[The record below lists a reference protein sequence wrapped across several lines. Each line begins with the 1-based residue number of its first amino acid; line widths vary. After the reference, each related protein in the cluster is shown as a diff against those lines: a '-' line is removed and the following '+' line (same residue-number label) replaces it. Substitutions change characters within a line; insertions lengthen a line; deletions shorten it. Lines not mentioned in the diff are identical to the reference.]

1 MTVDAPIVSM
11 KQITKAFPGVVANDQ
26 VSLDLFPQEIHVLL
40 GENGAG
46 KTTLMNV
53 LYGFYKPD
61 SGVIF
66 VDNKPVRMRSPVDAQ
81 SLGIGM
87 VFQHFSLIEIFTV
100 LENFAIGR
108 RAEGMRLKL
117 SELEAKVKEAE
128 QQYNMQVDVNRK
140 VEELSIAEKQKAEI
154 LKILVRGARILI
166 LDEPT
171 SMLTPQE
178 TEALFKN
185 LNTLKKQGKC
195 IVLITHK
202 LYEILEVADR
212 VTVLRKGRVVFRSGR
227 EGLTADVL
235 AEAAMG
241 RSVNLEEFKRVE
253 GKGKASLVVK
263 GLSVRGDRGE
273 RAVSGASFEIQQ
285 GEILGVA
292 GIAGNGQRELVE
304 ALAGLRKVEEG
315 NVLFEGADLANKG
328 VRERIRQGI
337 RYIPEDRKRRG
348 VAINLPLTH
357 NAVLRDHWRSPYE
370 QNQVIR
376 FKAVREFAR
385 RIISEFG
392 VVTSSESA
400 IANDLSGGNLQK
412 FIVGREFLR
421 DSRCI
426 IAENPTA
433 GLDVA
438 STNYVRNLLVEYRN
452 AGKGVLLVSGDLDE
466 LLTISDRMIVMYRGK
481 ASDYVERSNF
491 DKFKI
496 GAMMLGESFQQSQSE
511 GPQLAP

>member
-1 MTVDAPIVSM
+1 VDAPIVSM
-11 KQITKAFPGVVANDQ
+11 KQITKTFPGVVANDQ
-26 VSLDLFPQEIHVLL
+26 ISLDLFPQEIHVLL

-61 SGVIF
+61 SGEIS
-66 VDNKPVRMRSPVDAQ
+66 VDKKPVRMRSPVDAQ

-108 RAEGMRLKL
+108 RGKGTRLKL
-117 SELEAKVKEAE
+117 SELESKVKGAE
-128 QQYNMQVDVNRK
+128 QQYNMQVDLNRK

-154 LKILVRGARILI
+154 LKILFRGARILI

-185 LNTLKKQGKC
+185 LNALKKQGKC

-202 LYEILEVADR
+202 LYEILEIADR
-212 VTVLRKGRVVFRSGR
+212 VTVLRKGRVAFRSGR
-227 EGLTADVL
+227 EGLTAEVL

-241 RSVNLEEFKRVE
+241 RSMNLEEFKRAE
-253 GKGKASLVVK
+253 AKGKASLVVK
-263 GLSVRGDRGE
+263 ELSVRGDRGE
-273 RAVSGASFEIQQ
+273 RSVSGALFEVQQ

-304 ALAGLRKVEEG
+304 ALTGLRKVEKG
-315 NVLFEGADLANKG
+315 NVLFEGVDLTNKG
-328 VRERIRQGI
+328 VRERIRLGI

-357 NAVLRDHWRSPYE
+357 NAVLRDHWRPPYE

-376 FKAVREFAR
+376 FKAVREFAT

-412 FIVGREFLR
+412 FIIGREFLR
-421 DSRCI
+421 DSCCI

-438 STNYVRNLLVEYRN
+438 STNYVRGLLVEYRN

-466 LLTISDRMIVMYRGK
+466 LLTISDRIIVMYRGRT
-481 ASDYVERSNF
+481 SNYVERDSF
-491 DKFKI
+491 DKFKV
-496 GAMMLGESFQQSQSE
+496 GALMLGESFQQSQGE
-511 GPQLAP
+511 EPLRVP

>member
-1 MTVDAPIVSM
+1 MTMDVPIVSM
-11 KQITKAFPGVVANDQ
+11 KQITKTFLGVVANDQ
-26 VSLDLFPQEIHVLL
+26 VDLELFPKEVHVLL

-53 LYGFYKPD
+53 LYGFYRPD
-61 SGVIF
+61 SGEIV
-66 VDNKPVRMRSPVDAQ
+66 VDNKPVRMKSPVDAQ

-108 RAEGMRLKL
+108 RKKGARLQL
-117 SELEAKVKEAE
+117 SEFEAEVKAAE
-128 QQYNMQVDVNRK
+128 QQYNIQVDLGRK

-154 LKILVRGARILI
+154 LKILFRGARILI

-185 LNTLKKQGKC
+185 LNELKKQGKC

-202 LYEILEVADR
+202 LYEILEIADR
-212 VTVLRKGRVVFRSGR
+212 VTVLRKGRVVFKSGR
-227 EGLTADVL
+227 QGLTADGL

-241 RSVNLEEFKRVE
+241 RTVSLEDFKRTEVE
-253 GKGKASLVVK
+253 GKPSLVVK

-273 RAVSGASFEIQQ
+273 PSVTAASFQVQQ
-285 GEILGVA
+285 GQILGVA

-304 ALAGLRKVEEG
+304 ALVGLRKIEKG
-315 NVLFEGADLANKG
+315 NVLFEGVDLTNPD
-328 VRERIRQGI
+328 VRERIRLGI
-337 RYIPEDRKRRG
+337 RYIPEDRKKRG
-348 VAINLPLTH
+348 VAVNLPLTY
-357 NAVLRDHWRSPYE
+357 NAVVRDHWRFPYE
-370 QNQVIR
+370 QNGMIR
-376 FKAVREFAR
+376 FKAVKNFAK

-392 VVTSSESA
+392 VVTSSESST
-400 IANDLSGGNLQK
+400 ANDLSGGNLQK

-438 STNYVRNLLVEYRN
+438 STNYVRSLLVEYRN
-452 AGKGVLLVSGDLDE
+452 SGKGVLLVSGDLDE
-466 LLTISDRMIVMYRGK
+466 LLTISDRIVVMYRGRT
-481 ASDYVERSNF
+481 SDYVERGNF

-496 GAMMLGESFQQSQSE
+496 GAIMLGESFQRGE
-511 GPQLAP
+511 DG

>member
-11 KQITKAFPGVVANDQ
+11 KQITKVFPGVVANDQ
-26 VSLDLFPQEIHVLL
+26 VDLDLFPQEIHVLL

-61 SGVIF
+61 SGEIF
-66 VDNKPVRMRSPVDAQ
+66 VDNKAVRIRSPVDAQ

-87 VFQHFSLIEIFTV
+87 VFQHFSLIEVFTV
-100 LENFAIGR
+100 IENFAIGR
-108 RAEGMRLKL
+108 RGKGARLQL
-117 SELEAKVKEAE
+117 SELEADVKEAE
-128 QQYNMQVDVNRK
+128 RQYNMEVDLNRK

-154 LKILVRGARILI
+154 LKILFRGARILI

-178 TEALFKN
+178 TQALFKN
-185 LNTLKKQGKC
+185 LNELKKQGKC
-195 IVLITHK
+195 VVLITHK

-212 VTVLRKGRVVFRSGR
+212 VTVLRKGKVVFKSGR

-241 RSVNLEEFKRVE
+241 RSVNLEEFKRTEV
-253 GKGKASLVVK
+253 KGKPSLIVK
-263 GLSVRGDRGE
+263 GMSVIGDRGE
-273 RAVSGASFEIQQ
+273 PSVSEASFQIHQ

-304 ALAGLRKVEEG
+304 ALVGLRKIERG
-315 NVLFEGADLANKG
+315 TVLFEGVDLTNTG
-328 VRERIRQGI
+328 VRERIQLGI

-348 VAINLPLTH
+348 VAVNLPLTY

-370 QNQVIR
+370 QNRVIR
-376 FKAVREFAR
+376 FRAVRDFSK

-392 VVTSSESA
+392 VVTPSEYA
-400 IANDLSGGNLQK
+400 MANDLSGGNLQK

-438 STNYVRNLLVEYRN
+438 STNYVRGLLVEYRN
-452 AGKGVLLVSGDLDE
+452 
-466 LLTISDRMIVMYRGK
+466 
-481 ASDYVERSNF
+481 
-491 DKFKI
+491 
-496 GAMMLGESFQQSQSE
+496 
-511 GPQLAP
+511 

>member
-1 MTVDAPIVSM
+1 MTLDAPIISM

-26 VSLDLFPQEIHVLL
+26 VDLDLFPQEIHVLL

-46 KTTLMNV
+46 KSTLMNI

-61 SGVIF
+61 SGEIF
-66 VDNKPVRMRSPVDAQ
+66 VDNKPVKMRSPVDAQ

-108 RAEGMRLKL
+108 RKKDARLQL
-117 SELEAKVKEAE
+117 SELEAEVKQAE
-128 QQYNMQVDVNRK
+128 QRYNMQIDLNRK

-154 LKILVRGARILI
+154 LKILFKGARILI

-185 LNTLKKQGKC
+185 LNELKKQGKC

-202 LYEILEVADR
+202 LYEILEIADR
-212 VTVLRKGRVVFRSGR
+212 VTVLRKGRVVFKSSR

-241 RSVNLEEFKRVE
+241 RAANLEEFKRTDV
-253 GKGKASLVVK
+253 KGKASLVVK

-273 RAVSGASFEIQQ
+273 ASVTEASFQVQQ

-304 ALAGLRKVEEG
+304 ALAGLRKIEEG
-315 NVLFEGADLANKG
+315 NVLFEGADLTNTG
-328 VRERIRQGI
+328 VRDRIKLGI

-348 VAINLPLTH
+348 VAVNLPLTY

-370 QNQVIR
+370 QNQVMR
-376 FKAVREFAR
+376 FRAVREFAK
-385 RIISEFG
+385 RIVSEFG
-392 VVTSSESA
+392 VVTPSEST

-438 STNYVRNLLVEYRN
+438 STNYVRGLLVEYRN
-452 AGKGVLLVSGDLDE
+452 SGKGVFLVSGDLDE
-466 LLTISDRMIVMYRGK
+466 LLTISDRIVVMYRGRT
-481 ASDYVERSNF
+481 SDYVERASF
-491 DKFKI
+491 DKFRI
-496 GAMMLGESFQQSQSE
+496 GALMLGEGFQRAQNE
-511 GPQLAP
+511 EAHVAP